1 MRIQSRQLLTT
12 EKEGRCNTR
21 TRTEIVKR
29 MQESACVASLHNV
42 TTTARLISHTPVVR
56 HFVRSGFVLF
66 ASKYRCHNV
75 ISGAS
80 SGRGRDP
87 PTLVPPFSC
96 RRAAPDEAAP
106 LLSSCRATPFA
117 PASSEPNDSERSRA
131 RLLDVM
137 LCTHTSRASALI
149 ALRL

>member
-1 MRIQSRQLLTT
+1 MPAAISTPVREERDEALWVQSRQLMTT
-12 EKEGRCNTR
+12 EMEGQCKMR
-21 TRTEIVKR
+21 TRTVIVKR
-29 MQESACVASLHNV
+29 MQASACVDHCTMSQPQHD
-42 TTTARLISHTPVVR
+42 SYHTPVVR

-66 ASKYRCHNV
+66 ASKYRCHKV
-75 ISGAS
+75 MSGAS

-87 PTLVPPFSC
+87 PTFVPPFSC

-117 PASSEPNDSERSRA
+117 PASSESERSHA

-137 LCTHTSRASALI
+137 LCSN
-149 ALRL
+149 